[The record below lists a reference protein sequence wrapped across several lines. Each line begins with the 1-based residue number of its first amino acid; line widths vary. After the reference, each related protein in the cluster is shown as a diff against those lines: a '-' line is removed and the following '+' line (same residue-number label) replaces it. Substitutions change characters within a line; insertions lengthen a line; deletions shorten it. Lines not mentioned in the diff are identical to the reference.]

1 MEIKPSEG
9 IAQIPEL
16 IGSVTVAAP
25 ADYTKN
31 IHITKQE
38 QSIYMGKVGE
48 AVKHAATWLKI
59 TKTDLQ
65 ATGCTGGSS
74 VLHPSINAY
83 PSAPLATTSEPVAA
97 SLGATENAGEL
108 LRRTDQEVQRADNS
122 RGSPA
127 DHASAQGTTLVRN
140 NLSAPDPTLTA
151 PQGKAIKGPEVR

>member
-1 MEIKPSEG
+1 MRQTQFSLAAEPTQQRCAGNGDKAFGRNRTNSG
-9 IAQIPEL
+9 T

-31 IHITKQE
+31 IHIMKQE

-48 AVKHAATWLKI
+48 AVKHAATWVKI

-122 RGSPA
+122 RGV
-127 DHASAQGTTLVRN
+127 ASR
-140 NLSAPDPTLTA
+140 PC
-151 PQGKAIKGPEVR
+151 